1 MQLCPRCG
9 EENPER
15 FRLCGFCGAPLTQ
28 AAATA
33 EARKTVT
40 VVFCDLKGST
50 ELGERVDAETLRELL
65 GRYFESMRDIL
76 QRHGGTVEKYIG
88 DAIMAVFGLP
98 RLHEDDAL
106 RAVRAAT
113 EMRSALAELNA
124 ELDRRW
130 GVRLTSRIGVNTGE
144 VVAGDVV
151 AGQRFAT
158 GDVVNVAA
166 RLEQAAPANEVLI
179 GVATYRL
186 VRETVDVEEVE
197 ALTLKG
203 KSEPIPAYR
212 LVAVRD
218 TEWFS
223 RRLEAP
229 FVGRED
235 ELGELLV
242 AFERATAARRLEVTT
257 VLGHAGLGKTRL
269 IAEFVGRVDTSAAI
283 LRGRCLSYGTGM
295 TFWPIAEM
303 VRGASGVTS
312 SDTPALARAKIA
324 ELIGEPAADVAD
336 RIAAAIGLSDTTFPL
351 QETFWAVR
359 KLIEILAARRPLVLI
374 FDDIHW
380 AEPTLLDLIEH
391 VALTTGEAPALILCG
406 ARHDLFDDRAEWLDK
421 RKNASRIVL
430 QALSAQD
437 SARIVE
443 NLLGSA
449 GLPVAARDRIIAAAD
464 GNPLFVEQLLSM
476 LIDDGVLRRDSSG
489 AWSASADVTTFEV
502 PATISAL
509 LAARLDRLADD
520 QRAILDTGSV
530 TGLIFYE
537 AAVRELCPD
546 ALRDRIPA
554 NLTVLMRK
562 QLIRPG
568 VGALLASERAFR
580 FSHVLIRDS
589 AYQRLLKRT
598 RADLHERFAGWLER
612 VLALRASEYE
622 ELVGYHLEQASRYRA
637 ELGPSDEHTTALALR
652 ASLRL
657 ASAGAKAT
665 ARGDMPAAAN
675 LLERAMALRP
685 ERDVVRLELAVELAE
700 AFRITGQFQ
709 RAATVVTAALEG
721 ARTVGDP
728 RLLISLRLAELLLER
743 STRPDWAEMAMRD
756 VGRAIEIFEQA
767 GDHLG
772 LVRAWRM
779 LGTLHGTACH
789 YRAAQQ
795 ASEEALEHAR
805 LAGDRGQERRSLP
818 ALAQCALFGPEEVES
833 AIARCEQLAVQAEG
847 DRRAQSTIRVILS
860 LLLAMHGDIDRARDV
875 CQKAH
880 ATLHDLGGR
889 VYAAA
894 AALYAARIE
903 MLAGDAAA
911 ADAVLRPDY
920 EALTEMRERGYL
932 PSAAAVLAASA
943 YARDRF
949 ADAEE
954 LTAICEK
961 IASPTDV
968 DAQYRWRCVRAK
980 LLARSGAM
988 SAGVELAREALR
1000 LVLATDSPARQADVF
1015 ADLAAVLELAGDAAA
1030 AVEARA
1036 RAVELY
1042 RSKGDLAS
1050 VRLLRPPAQSPAR
1063 GRSTALM
1070 P

>member
-303 VRGASGVTS
+303 VRGASGVTTSTGPSRPCSIS
-312 SDTPALARAKIA
+312 SSTSRSRPAR
-324 ELIGEPAADVAD
+324 PP
-336 RIAAAIGLSDTTFPL
+336 RSSC
-351 QETFWAVR
+351 
-359 KLIEILAARRPLVLI
+359 AARGTI
-374 FDDIHW
+374 CS
-380 AEPTLLDLIEH
+380 
-391 VALTTGEAPALILCG
+391 TTVP
-406 ARHDLFDDRAEWLDK
+406 
-421 RKNASRIVL
+421 N
-430 QALSAQD
+430 
-437 SARIVE
+437 
-443 NLLGSA
+443 GS
-449 GLPVAARDRIIAAAD
+449 
-464 GNPLFVEQLLSM
+464 
-476 LIDDGVLRRDSSG
+476 
-489 AWSASADVTTFEV
+489 T
-502 PATISAL
+502 
-509 LAARLDRLADD
+509 
-520 QRAILDTGSV
+520 
-530 TGLIFYE
+530 
-537 AAVRELCPD
+537 
-546 ALRDRIPA
+546 
-554 NLTVLMRK
+554 
-562 QLIRPG
+562 
-568 VGALLASERAFR
+568 SE
-580 FSHVLIRDS
+580 
-589 AYQRLLKRT
+589 RT
-598 RADLHERFAGWLER
+598 RAASCSKRSAPRTAHASSRTSLDRPGFQSRHEI
-612 VLALRASEYE
+612 ASSPRPTEIR
-622 ELVGYHLEQASRYRA
+622 SSSSSCCRC
-637 ELGPSDEHTTALALR
+637 SSTTACC
-652 ASLRL
+652 
-657 ASAGAKAT
+657 GAIRQ
-665 ARGDMPAAAN
+665 ARG
-675 LLERAMALRP
+675 
-685 ERDVVRLELAVELAE
+685 
-700 AFRITGQFQ
+700 
-709 RAATVVTAALEG
+709 
-721 ARTVGDP
+721 
-728 RLLISLRLAELLLER
+728 
-743 STRPDWAEMAMRD
+743 
-756 VGRAIEIFEQA
+756 
-767 GDHLG
+767 
-772 LVRAWRM
+772 
-779 LGTLHGTACH
+779 
-789 YRAAQQ
+789 
-795 ASEEALEHAR
+795 
-805 LAGDRGQERRSLP
+805 
-818 ALAQCALFGPEEVES
+818 
-833 AIARCEQLAVQAEG
+833 
-847 DRRAQSTIRVILS
+847 
-860 LLLAMHGDIDRARDV
+860 
-875 CQKAH
+875 
-880 ATLHDLGGR
+880 
-889 VYAAA
+889 
-894 AALYAARIE
+894 
-903 MLAGDAAA
+903 
-911 ADAVLRPDY
+911 
-920 EALTEMRERGYL
+920 
-932 PSAAAVLAASA
+932 
-943 YARDRF
+943 
-949 ADAEE
+949 
-954 LTAICEK
+954 
-961 IASPTDV
+961 
-968 DAQYRWRCVRAK
+968 
-980 LLARSGAM
+980 
-988 SAGVELAREALR
+988 
-1000 LVLATDSPARQADVF
+1000 
-1015 ADLAAVLELAGDAAA
+1015 
-1030 AVEARA
+1030 ARA
-1036 RAVELY
+1036 R
-1042 RSKGDLAS
+1042 
-1050 VRLLRPPAQSPAR
+1050 
-1063 GRSTALM
+1063 T
-1070 P
+1070 